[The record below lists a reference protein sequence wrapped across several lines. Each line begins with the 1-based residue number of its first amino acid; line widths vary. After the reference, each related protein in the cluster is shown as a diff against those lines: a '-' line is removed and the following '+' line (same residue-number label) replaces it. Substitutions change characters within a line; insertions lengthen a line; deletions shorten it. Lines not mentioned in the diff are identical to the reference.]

1 MRRLVLLYS
10 VILPLFLAG
19 QQPIIIDHTCIDLD
33 QIPDEYIDSA
43 KANLWIGYGHSSHG
57 SQLTSGMDALED
69 YFTDG
74 TYDWSH
80 DGGPGELHLFEG
92 DGWTGSSGYLR
103 WDLGHGLWSYETRTY
118 LDDFPE
124 CNVIIWSWCGQVN
137 EVDLPTH
144 YFIPM
149 EQLESD
155 YPDVQFVYMTGHL
168 EGEGIGG
175 SLQLAN
181 NQIRD
186 YCIANNKILFD
197 FADIEKYSPD
207 ADTNFQE
214 YFANDHCDYNHP
226 GGGTANWA
234 DDWLAANP
242 GHELTQISQLCSSC
256 SHSVSLNCTKKGI
269 ASWYLWARLAGWD
282 DSSSTLTSNFQLQDT
297 AYIADT
303 VDITYTGN
311 ASASAIYYWDFDGAT
326 IISGS
331 GQGPFTVQWPSLGD
345 KTVSLYV
352 EESGNTSGTTTN
364 DIYIENLT
372 SDFQLQDTAY
382 IASTVDI
389 FYTGNASPSATYY
402 WDFDGATIISG
413 SGQGPY
419 TVQWPSLGD
428 KIVSLY
434 VEESGFV
441 SDTSTNDIYI
451 SELTSS
457 FDLQDTA
464 CIVHTVDI
472 TYTGNASVSAIYHW
486 DFDGA
491 TIISGSGQGPY
502 TVQWPSPGDKSVSL
516 YVEESGNTSG
526 TTTNDIYIENLTSD
540 FQLPDTACRT
550 CFVDIIYTG
559 NASGSAIYYWDF
571 DGATIISGS
580 GQGPYTVEWATAG
593 DKTVSLYVEESGF
606 VSDTTAKNIYIV
618 FLTSDF
624 QMQDTACIAH
634 TVDIIYTGNA
644 SSSATYYWDFDSA
657 TIISGSGQGPY
668 VVQWPGIG
676 EKSISLYVEESGYI
690 TDTTTND
697 IYIENLISD
706 FQMQDIAC
714 IFGPVDIS
722 YIGNAS
728 DSATYYWDFDGANII
743 SGSGQGPFTVQW
755 FSIGIKTV
763 TLYVEES
770 GYVSDTS
777 TNEIYINENPV
788 FTIIPYPDD
797 TVTTLD
803 TITLTGDITS
813 VSYFWSTGDTTQS
826 IQIYCTC
833 GQGGGSQDYWL
844 EVTNEAGCSSKEFI
858 TVVFEGPTLISNFPN
873 HIEIKAY
880 PNPFNDNMNIELEII
895 EKGQYVF
902 EVFDCIGLP
911 VIQELRHLQPGK
923 QKINIDM
930 NHTYP
935 GVYIL
940 SVKSDGGQLGIQK
953 IIKSSN

>member
-19 QQPIIIDHTCIDLD
+19 QQPIIIDHTCLDLD

-43 KANLWIGYGHSSHG
+43 KANLWIGYGHTSHG
-57 SQLTSGMDALED
+57 SQLTSGMNALEA

-92 DGWTGSSGYLR
+92 EGGYLSGDCGTVG
-103 WDLGHGLWSYETRTY
+103 WDNETREY
-118 LDDFPE
+118 LDDFPG

-137 EVDLPTH
+137 DVDLPSH
-144 YFIPM
+144 YFGPM

-168 EGEGIGG
+168 EGLGPGG
-175 SLQLAN
+175 SLFLAN
-181 NQIRD
+181 QQIRD
-186 YCIANNKILFD
+186 YCIANNKILYD

-207 ADTNFQE
+207 ADTNYQE
-214 YFANDHCDYNHP
+214 YWANDACDYSPP

-234 DDWLAANP
+234 NNWLAANP

-256 SHSVSLNCTKKGI
+256 AHSVSLNCTKKGI
-269 ASWYLWARLAGWD
+269 ASWFLWTRLAGWD
-282 DSSSTLTSNFQLQDT
+282 GSSSTLTSNFQLQDT
-297 AYIADT
+297 ACIAST
-303 VDITYTGN
+303 VEITYTGN
-311 ASASAIYYWDFDGAT
+311 ASGSATYYWDFDGAT

-331 GQGPFTVQWPSLGD
+331 GQGPYMVQWPSSGD

-372 SDFQLQDTAY
+372 SDFQLPDTSY
-382 IASTVDI
+382 IGSAVDI
-389 FYTGNASPSATYY
+389 FYTGNASLSATYY

-419 TVQWPSLGD
+419 TVQWPTYGD
-428 KIVSLY
+428 KTVSLY

-441 SDTSTNDIYI
+441 SNTTTNDIYI
-451 SELTSS
+451 NYLSS
-457 FDLQDTA
+457 DFQLQDTA
-464 CIVHTVDI
+464 CIAHTVEI
-472 TYTGNASVSAIYHW
+472 IYTGNASGSAIYYW

-491 TIISGSGQGPY
+491 TVISGSGQGPY
-502 TVQWPSPGDKSVSL
+502 TVQWPSYGDKTVSL

-526 TTTNDIYIENLTSD
+526 TTTNDIYIENLSSD
-540 FQLPDTACRT
+540 FQLPDTACRSCT
-550 CFVDIIYTG
+550 VDINYTG
-559 NASGSAIYYWDF
+559 NASDTATYYWDF

-580 GQGPYTVEWATAG
+580 GQGPYTVEWPTYG
-593 DKTVSLYVEESGF
+593 DKTVSLYVGESGF

-644 SSSATYYWDFDSA
+644 SSSAAYYWDFDSA

-676 EKSISLYVEESGYI
+676 EKSVSLYVEESGYI
-690 TDTTTND
+690 TDTTTNE
-697 IYIENLISD
+697 IYIEYLTSGFQLQD
-706 FQMQDIAC
+706 FAC
-714 IFGPVDIS
+714 IFNTVEIS

-743 SGSGQGPFTVQW
+743 SGSGQGPYTVQW
-755 FSIGIKTV
+755 YGIGNKTV
-763 TLYVEES
+763 SLYVAES

-777 TNEIYINENPV
+777 SNEITINENPV
-788 FTIIPYPDD
+788 FTIVPYPND

-803 TITLTGDITS
+803 TITLMGDITS
-813 VSYFWSTGDTTQS
+813 VSYLWSTGDTTQS
-826 IQIYCTC
+826 INVFNNC
-833 GQGGGSQDYWL
+833 GQGGGCQSYWL
-844 EVTNEAGCSSKEFI
+844 EVTNEAGCSYTEYI
-858 TVVFEGPTLISNFPN
+858 IVMFEGPTALSDFSN

-880 PNPFNDNMNIELEII
+880 PNPFNDNLKIELEII

-911 VIQELRHLQPGK
+911 VIQELRYLNSGK
-923 QKINIDM
+923 QIISLDM
-930 NHTYP
+930 NHSYP

-940 SVKSDGGQLGIQK
+940 SVKSDGGQLGVMK